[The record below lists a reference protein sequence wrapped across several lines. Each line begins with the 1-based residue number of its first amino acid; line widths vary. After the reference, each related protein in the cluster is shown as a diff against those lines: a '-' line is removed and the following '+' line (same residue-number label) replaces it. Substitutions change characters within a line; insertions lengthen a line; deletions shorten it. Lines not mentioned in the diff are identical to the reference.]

1 MTAINLDD
9 QIVGS
14 TFDPQTRICTYTY
27 EHHDGSRY
35 TVSVPID
42 DLNKIGTT
50 PATLQ
55 QRRDHIARRIMGH
68 MQTNPPDPKPEPPPA
83 ATDESAA

>member
-1 MTAINLDD
+1 MTTINLDD

-27 EHHDGSRY
+27 EHHDGERY
-35 TVSVPID
+35 TITVPLD
-42 DLNKIGTT
+42 DLHKLGTT

-55 QRRDHIARRIMGH
+55 QRRDHIARRILSH
-68 MQTNPPDPKPEPPPA
+68 IQTNPPDPKPASPA
-83 ATDESAA
+83 ATDESPQ